1 MPQSA
6 LKLVAA
12 IAVVFGFIS
21 IAIAQHSKV
30 EQAPSLAIEHVSV
43 IDVEHGTI
51 NKDQTVIIQNGL
63 ITMVRDSE
71 NSADQRFDKTI
82 DGTGKYLIP
91 GLWDMHIHWFAQP
104 TMDLFPIR
112 GVTGVR
118 VMWGNSTHHRWREAF
133 DAGEKLGPRMLIASQ
148 LVDGEKPY
156 WPTSRVAMTEQD
168 GAEVVDEAIE
178 AKADFIKVYTLL
190 PRAAYLSVAKN
201 AKAKKIPFAGH
212 VPRTVSAWEA
222 SELGQKSM
230 EHLYEIRLACSSEE
244 DTLRKMINDAV
255 ESSGDVVRTA
265 MSKDGLLKEVNRRAA
280 ATFDEA
286 KARKLFKTFKK
297 NETWQCPTLT
307 VLHNLA
313 YIEEPVCQDNPD
325 LMFIPPSLKSFLAP
339 KKDPRGRSA
348 EQLKQ
353 SQNELKVLF
362 KIVRMMQEEE
372 VPIIAGTDVLN
383 PFCLPGFSLHDE
395 LRLMVD
401 AGLTPA
407 QALRTATINPAKYMN
422 RLNELGSVAIG
433 KQADLVLLD
442 ANPLEDISNTKK
454 IVAVFLRGKLLD
466 RKELNQRLQ
475 DYQK

>member
-1 MPQSA
+1 MLRFA
-6 LKLVAA
+6 LKLFAA

-21 IAIAQHSKV
+21 ITTAQQSKIH
-30 EQAPSLAIEHVSV
+30 QAKSLAIERVSV
-43 IDVEHGTI
+43 IDVEHGTVI
-51 NKDQTVIIQNGL
+51 KNQTVIIQNGL
-63 ITMVRDSE
+63 ISTVGDSE
-71 NSADQRFDKTI
+71 NIQDQRFDETI

-148 LVDGEKPY
+148 LVDGEEPY

-168 GAEVVDEAIE
+168 GADVVDEAIE

-201 AKAKKIPFAGH
+201 ANAKNIPFAGH

-244 DTLRKMINDAV
+244 DTLRKLIDNAV
-255 ESSGDVVRTA
+255 ESSNDVVRTA
-265 MSKDGLLKEVNRRAA
+265 MSKDGLLKEINRRAA

-286 KARKLFKTFKK
+286 KARKLFRTFRK

-307 VLHNLA
+307 VLHNMA
-313 YIEEPVCQDNPD
+313 YIEEPVCQNNPD
-325 LMFIPPSLKSFLAP
+325 LMFIPSSLKAFLAP
-339 KKDPRGRSA
+339 KKDPGGRSA

-362 KIVRMMQEEE
+362 KILKMMQEEG

-383 PFCLPGFSLHDE
+383 PFCLPGFSLHKE
-395 LRLMVD
+395 LQLMVD

-422 RLNELGSVAIG
+422 RFEELGSVSIG

-442 ANPLEDISNTKK
+442 ANPLEDISHTKK
-454 IVAVFLRGKLLD
+454 IAAVLLRGKLLN
-466 RKELNQRLQ
+466 RNALKQRLN